1 MSRESREG
9 MLEASDIHKIYN
21 HGSERLHVLKG
32 IELKIEKGG
41 FVAILGPSGAGKTT
55 LIHLL
60 GGLDYPSRGRV
71 FLDQQDIYALSDT
84 KLAELRNMRIGFVFQ
99 FYHLL
104 SEFNVLENVLLPG
117 LIKKKRE
124 NIRQDAEKLLA
135 LVGLKDRIDYF
146 PNQLSGGE
154 QQRLAIARALINQP
168 DLLFCDEPT
177 GNLDS
182 AMGKEIIKL
191 IGQLNR
197 LQKMTVVLVTHNQEI
212 AGFADKLLYLKDGL
226 LKQK

>member
-1 MSRESREG
+1 M
-9 MLEASDIHKIYN
+9 
-21 HGSERLHVLKG
+21 LKG
-32 IELKIEKGG
+32 IELKIQKGS
-41 FVAILGPSGAGKTT
+41 FIAILGPSGAGKTT

-60 GGLDYPSRGRV
+60 GGLDYPSEGEV
-71 FLDQQDIYALSDT
+71 FLDGQEIYALSDSQ
-84 KLAELRNMRIGFVFQ
+84 LSELRNRRIGFVFQ

-117 LIKKKRE
+117 LIKKNKK
-124 NIRQDAEKLLA
+124 NINEDAKMLLE
-135 LVGLKDRIDYF
+135 LVGLKDRMRYF

-182 AMGKEIIKL
+182 ATGQEIIGLVKR
-191 IGQLNR
+191 LNQMR
-197 LQKMTVVLVTHNQEI
+197 QMTVVLVTHNREI
-212 AGFADKLLYLKDGL
+212 AKLSSQLFYLKDGQ
-226 LKQK
+226 LKKGV

>member
-1 MSRESREG
+1 
-9 MLEASDIHKIYN
+9 MLEARNLHKIYN
-21 HGSERLHVLKG
+21 HGPERLHVLKG
-32 IELKIEKGG
+32 IELKIQKGR
-41 FVAILGPSGAGKTT
+41 FIAILGPSGSGKTT

-60 GGLDYPSRGRV
+60 GGLDYPTQGKV
-71 FLDQQDIYALSDT
+71 ILDGKEIYALSDQE
-84 KLAELRNMRIGFVFQ
+84 LADLRNRRIGFVFQ

-117 LIKKKRE
+117 LIKRKKGD
-124 NIRQDAEKLLA
+124 IGQDAERLLE
-135 LVGLKDRIDYF
+135 LVGLKNRIRHF

-182 AMGKEIIKL
+182 TTGQEIIGLVK
-191 IGQLNR
+191 QLNQMR
-197 LQKMTVVLVTHNQEI
+197 QMTVILVTHNQEI
-212 AGFADKLLYLKDGL
+212 AGLADKLFYLKDGL
-226 LKQK
+226 LEQKEAL